1 LFRLIRHWLFNRRDG
16 DGGDEGLIAVQL
28 GEAFGQGAHGGQ
40 LVFAELVGPGERAGG
55 GFWIRQGG
63 ELGENGVG
71 RMRMKRWWRLL
82 WIVAASVLPAW
93 PGHGVPLC
101 PLPAAPSCS
110 CFGTDLLANGNPIG
124 SGGDSYQ
131 YQPLDRLVSR
141 DNGAVLLGYNGDGAR
156 VKKTV
161 GGTTTFYL
169 VDDRNPTGYAQVV
182 EEHQSSSGGAA
193 TLTAVYTHGLD
204 LIAQRRAGSV
214 RYFSYD
220 GHGSTRL
227 LTDTSGAVTDTYLY
241 DAYGTLLT
249 STGSTPNDYLYCG
262 EQFDPDLGMYYLR
275 ARFYQPQTGRFWT
288 MDSWEGTQ
296 TDPLSLHKYLYAAD
310 DPVNMVDPSG
320 QSAITMDVLIASS
333 LSMNLRATWE
343 RNRAPIYKGAILAAI
358 TVAGIYAASAVTEAI
373 QIEEAEMT
381 LAGAGTSVRN
391 EIAKAAQMLRTR
403 VGNIRIPKIVP
414 IPASVI
420 PNVAQNVAVGQLT
433 TPGPLQRAPIVRTV
447 VNRYNATKGR
457 GSAGAGM
464 SWDEYPFAST
474 YQGGSPAVV
483 RPVPAQE
490 NWVQGG
496 IIAAAYAI
504 EKINVGD
511 WFTVVITP

>member
-1 LFRLIRHWLFNRRDG
+1 LLGKFVLRPISGLFRLIRHWLFNRRDG

-110 CFGTDLLANGNPIG
+110 CFGTDPLANGNPIG

-169 VDDRNPTGYAQVV
+169 VDDRNLTGHAEVV
-182 EEHQSSSGGAA
+182 EEHQSVNGGAA

-227 LTDTSGAVTDTYLY
+227 LADPSGAVTDTYLY

-310 DPVNMVDPSG
+310 DPVNRIDPSG
-320 QSAITMDVLIASS
+320 HYANTIEFAVSSNIAIGVRGSWEGARAPTYAGAIT
-333 LSMNLRATWE
+333 
-343 RNRAPIYKGAILAAI
+343 AAL
-358 TVAGIYAASAVTEAI
+358 TVALVITAAD
-373 QIEEAEMT
+373 
-381 LAGAGTSVRN
+381 
-391 EIAKAAQMLRTR
+391 
-403 VGNIRIPKIVP
+403 
-414 IPASVI
+414 VI
-420 PNVAQNVAVGQLT
+420 P
-433 TPGPLQRAPIVRTV
+433 
-447 VNRYNATKGR
+447 
-457 GSAGAGM
+457 
-464 SWDEYPFAST
+464 D
-474 YQGGSPAVV
+474 
-483 RPVPAQE
+483 
-490 NWVQGG
+490 
-496 IIAAAYAI
+496 AI
-504 EKINVGD
+504 EKIKQRRRESKVPYVRYDIRTGMTCFGPGTWVLGFEGASLEWSAAIAVTYFYGVETLYMYTVMARPGD
-511 WFTVVITP
+511 VTPYGLVNGLPQYRLSRTISAPDVILTRIVKKPDDDYQGPF

>member
-110 CFGTDLLANGNPIG
+110 CFGTDPLANGNPIG

-169 VDDRNPTGYAQVV
+169 VDDRNLTGHAEVV
-182 EEHQSSSGGAA
+182 EEHQSVNGGAA

-241 DAYGTLLT
+241 DAYGTKLSA
-249 STGSTPNDYLYCG
+249 STGATANPCLYCG
-262 EQFDPDLGMYYLR
+262 EQFDPDLGMYSLR
-275 ARFYQPQTGRFWT
+275 ARYYQPQTGRFWT
-288 MDSWEGTQ
+288 MDTFEGNRQ
-296 TDPLSLHKYLYAAD
+296 DPLSLHKYLYCHA
-310 DPVNMVDPSG
+310 DPVNMTDPSG
-320 QSAITMDVLIASS
+320 GAAE
-333 LSMNLRATWE
+333 AT
-343 RNRAPIYKGAILAAI
+343 AVGQVG
-358 TVAGIYAASAVTEAI
+358 VAGIQLT
-373 QIEEAEMT
+373 
-381 LAGAGTSVRN
+381 
-391 EIAKAAQMLRTR
+391 IATAYLRTAAFATATALTDYFSR
-403 VGNIRIPKIVP
+403 QQLFLFHVTDATIVQIAQAYNGGAFRTASSSTPMFFATTSTHVASLLLYGVGYPIAIYTCEVLPKNP
-414 IPASVI
+414 TS
-420 PNVAQNVAVGQLT
+420 G
-433 TPGPLQRAPIVRTV
+433 
-447 VNRYNATKGR
+447 
-457 GSAGAGM
+457 
-464 SWDEYPFAST
+464 
-474 YQGGSPAVV
+474 
-483 RPVPAQE
+483 
-490 NWVQGG
+490 
-496 IIAAAYAI
+496 
-504 EKINVGD
+504 
-511 WFTVVITP
+511 

>member
-1 LFRLIRHWLFNRRDG
+1 
-16 DGGDEGLIAVQL
+16 
-28 GEAFGQGAHGGQ
+28 
-40 LVFAELVGPGERAGG
+40 
-55 GFWIRQGG
+55 
-63 ELGENGVG
+63 
-71 RMRMKRWWRLL
+71 
-82 WIVAASVLPAW
+82 
-93 PGHGVPLC
+93 
-101 PLPAAPSCS
+101 
-110 CFGTDLLANGNPIG
+110 
-124 SGGDSYQ
+124 
-131 YQPLDRLVSR
+131 
-141 DNGAVLLGYNGDGAR
+141 
-156 VKKTV
+156 
-161 GGTTTFYL
+161 
-169 VDDRNPTGYAQVV
+169 VV

-204 LIAQRRAGSV
+204 LIAQRRSGSV

-227 LTDTSGAVTDTYLY
+227 LTDASGAVTDTYLY

-249 STGSTPNDYLYCG
+249 STGSTPNNYLYCG

-275 ARFYQPQTGRFWT
+275 ARYYQPQTGRFWT